1 MSIEPKNRTIDEGER
16 TTFTCKA
23 SGVGSDSFTYQW
35 YLNNHPITGENK
47 KSLNITASLADSGSY
62 KCSVKNQY
70 GSTSHSEEVMLII
83 LSAYVT
89 SYVFLNLINLYLF
102 SRPVLQSSNTKLQ

>member
-1 MSIEPKNRTIDEGER
+1 MCVISTSIVLPPVVSIEPKSRTIDEGEK

-35 YLNNHPITGENK
+35 YLNNHPITGENQQ
-47 KSLNITASLADSGSY
+47 SLNITASLADSGSY

-70 GSTSHSEEVMLII
+70 GSTSQSEEVMLII
-83 LSAYVT
+83 LSMSQAMY
-89 SYVFLNLINLYLF
+89 F
-102 SRPVLQSSNTKLQ
+102 